1 MEKKEIIAALQAGS
15 YEVRHEQDCGCTFDW
30 RVAGRV
36 LAADIIEEE
45 LIDGCETDCCWEGY
59 VLYVAGEAVAEHVRY
74 EARRVLA
81 AGITGDD
88 IPDDIWDKMRM
99 SDIVVQGES
108 PNCDAHETT
117 RREALINWLMVGE
130 YDISRDDVRGFSNEY
145 SIVLRTREK
154 PKKNISR
161 QASIMW
167 ANDILYSGDAATK
180 AYNNVHIE

>member
-1 MEKKEIIAALQAGS
+1 MEKKEIIAALQTGS
-15 YEVRHEQDCGCTFDW
+15 YEVKHEQDCGCTFDW
-30 RVAGRV
+30 HVAG
-36 LAADIIEEE
+36 EE
-45 LIDGCETDCCWEGY
+45 LIDGCETDCCWEGC
-59 VLYVAGEAVAEHVRY
+59 VLYVGGEAVAEHVRY

-81 AGITGDD
+81 AGIAEDD
-88 IPDDIWDKMRM
+88 IPDDIWDKLRI
-99 SDIVVQGES
+99 SDIVEQGES

-161 QASIMW
+161 KAAIRW
-167 ANDILYSGDAATK
+167 ATDILYRGDAATE
-180 AYNNVHIE
+180 AHNNVRIE

>member
-15 YEVRHEQDCGCTFDW
+15 YEVRHEQDCGCTFNW

-45 LIDGCETDCCWEGY
+45 LIDDCETDCCWEGY

-81 AGITGDD
+81 AGIAEDE

-108 PNCDAHETT
+108 PNCDTHETT
-117 RREALINWLMVGE
+117 RREALIDWLMVGK

-145 SIVLRTREK
+145 SVILHAREK
-154 PKKNISR
+154 PKKNSR
-161 QASIMW
+161 QASVRW

-180 AYNNVHIE
+180 AYNNVRIE